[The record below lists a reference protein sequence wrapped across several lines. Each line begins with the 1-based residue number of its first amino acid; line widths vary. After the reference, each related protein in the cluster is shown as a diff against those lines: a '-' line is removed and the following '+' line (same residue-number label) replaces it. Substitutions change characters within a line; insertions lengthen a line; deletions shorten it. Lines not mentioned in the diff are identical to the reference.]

1 MSSKTSPTTEV
12 ERQLFAAGARFVI
25 GIDEVGRGAIAGPVA
40 VGVTILDSK
49 TNNIDA
55 VPAGLRD
62 SKLLSEKQREALI
75 DPIQGWVRASAV
87 GYSSAEEIDASG
99 IVAALAMAASRAIS
113 ELLQDSE
120 LRVEIAQD
128 GATVLLDGS
137 HDWLQQHSGGLPVVV
152 RTKADRDCAVV
163 AAASVVAKVK
173 RDNLMVELASVHSG
187 FGLEGHKGYASAGH
201 IEALRA
207 DGPSPIHRRTWL
219 TKILADS
226 PFDTEPKFPEA

>member
-12 ERQLFAAGARFVI
+12 ERQLFAAGARFVL
-25 GIDEVGRGAIAGPVA
+25 GVDEVGRGAIAGPVA
-40 VGVTILDSK
+40 VGVAILDSK

-75 DPIQGWVRASAV
+75 GPVEQWVHSSAV
-87 GYSSAEEIDASG
+87 GYSSAEEIDTNG
-99 IVAALAMAASRAIS
+99 IVNALAVAASRAIT
-113 ELLQDSE
+113 ELLQDAE
-120 LRVEIAQD
+120 LRVQIVTD
-128 GATVLLDGS
+128 GATILLDGS

-173 RDNLMVELASVHSG
+173 RDRLMVDLANEYQG

-201 IEALRA
+201 IEAVRTV
-207 DGPSPIHRRTWL
+207 GPSKIHRKTWL

-226 PFDTEPKFPEA
+226 PFEQ

>member
-12 ERQLFAAGARFVI
+12 ERQLFAAGARFVL
-25 GIDEVGRGAIAGPVA
+25 GVDEVGRGAIAGPVA
-40 VGVTILDSK
+40 VGVAILDSQ
-49 TNNIDA
+49 TNDIDA

-75 DPIQGWVRASAV
+75 GPVDNWVRASAV
-87 GYSSAEEIDASG
+87 GYSSAQEIDANG
-99 IVAALAMAASRAIS
+99 IVFALAMAASRAITQ
-113 ELLQDSE
+113 LLEDGP
-120 LRVEIAQD
+120 LRAQIASD

-137 HDWLQQHSGGLPVVV
+137 HNWLQQHAGGLQVVV

-163 AAASVVAKVK
+163 AAASVVAKVQ
-173 RDNLMVELASVHSG
+173 RDRLMVQLAEEFSD

-201 IEALRA
+201 IEAVRTV
-207 DGPSPIHRRTWL
+207 GPSQIHRKTWL

-226 PFDTEPKFPEA
+226 PFEQSPNSQEA

>member
-12 ERQLFAAGARFVI
+12 ERQLFAAGARFVL

-40 VGVTILDSK
+40 VGVAILDSK

-62 SKLLSEKQREALI
+62 SKLLSEKQRKALI
-75 DPIQGWVRASAV
+75 DPVEDWVRASAV
-87 GYSSAEEIDASG
+87 GYSSAEEIDTNG
-99 IVAALAMAASRAIS
+99 IVNALAVAASRAIT
-113 ELLQDSE
+113 ELLQDAE
-120 LRVEIAQD
+120 LRVQIVTD
-128 GATVLLDGS
+128 GATILLDGS
-137 HDWLQQHSGGLPVVV
+137 HNWLQQHSGGLPVVV

-173 RDNLMVELASVHSG
+173 RDRLMVDLANEYQG

-201 IEALRA
+201 IDAVRA
-207 DGPSPIHRRTWL
+207 VGPTAIHRKTWL

-226 PFDTEPKFPEA
+226 PFDVEPKFPEA